1 MSNFYMGPRDLNSE
15 PYICAASAQINKYK
29 SNKYPL
35 LLWEFSPLSRPA
47 GGIVCMQIQ
56 SSGTLAE
63 TLYISNKLLSMQM

>member
-15 PYICAASAQINKYK
+15 PYICAASA
-29 SNKYPL
+29 YPL
-35 LLWEFSPLSRPA
+35 LLWEFSPFSRPA

-63 TLYISNKLLSMQM
+63 TLDISNKLLSMQM